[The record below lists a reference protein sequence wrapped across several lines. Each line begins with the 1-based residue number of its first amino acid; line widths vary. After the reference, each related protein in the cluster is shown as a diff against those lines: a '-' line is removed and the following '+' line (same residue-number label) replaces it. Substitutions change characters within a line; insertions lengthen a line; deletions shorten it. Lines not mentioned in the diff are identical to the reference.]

1 MDLKYPPKMHFACLP
16 TPVQYLPKLS
26 EAFGGPEIYIK
37 RDDLTGIG
45 LTGNKIR
52 KLEFLFAEAK
62 AQNAELVITCGGV
75 QSNHARATAIAAA
88 KAGLRSHL
96 MLRSSKNEAP
106 DGNLFL
112 DRLVDAE
119 VTFISAEEYQ
129 AVDKM
134 MAELADEYAKKNIKA
149 YVIPEGGSNAMGAF
163 GYISATTEL
172 QQQLAQQGTVVDS
185 VVLALGSGG
194 TQAGLILGT
203 KLLHTKWD
211 VLGFNVCD
219 DAPYFVKRI
228 GKIIQDWRDTFKS
241 NISIEE
247 NDIKIVDGYVGK
259 GYGLSSKPELETIK
273 EVARLEGI
281 LLDPVYTGKA
291 MFGLKDQISQGR
303 IDKNSKVL
311 FLHTG
316 GIFGL
321 FPKKNLFF

>member
-134 MAELADEYAKKNIKA
+134 MAELADEYAKKYQSVCDSGRWFKR
-149 YVIPEGGSNAMGAF
+149 YGSIWLYLSDDRIA
-163 GYISATTEL
+163 ATTC
-172 QQQLAQQGTVVDS
+172 ATGH
-185 VVLALGSGG
+185 SGG
-194 TQAGLILGT
+194 
-203 KLLHTKWD
+203 
-211 VLGFNVCD
+211 
-219 DAPYFVKRI
+219 
-228 GKIIQDWRDTFKS
+228 
-241 NISIEE
+241 
-247 NDIKIVDGYVGK
+247 
-259 GYGLSSKPELETIK
+259 
-273 EVARLEGI
+273 
-281 LLDPVYTGKA
+281 
-291 MFGLKDQISQGR
+291 
-303 IDKNSKVL
+303 
-311 FLHTG
+311 
-316 GIFGL
+316 
-321 FPKKNLFF
+321 